1 MPGKYYLSIM
11 YGMNSGKFCTEEC
24 YRTNILVKCKP
35 NFFCDNNINS
45 KELVGRFNS
54 CIDYAIKDIFKQKTD
69 RGKHNTFPINEWYDE
84 ECKEHK
90 SRLRHLSK
98 YPLGTSEYDKFW
110 TLKKQYRALTQK
122 KKRFYQANMA
132 NQVEKMSLKN
142 PTEYWN
148 FGRKII

>member
-1 MPGKYYLSIM
+1 MLSDEHSREM
-11 YGMNSGKFCTEEC
+11 QAELFCD
-24 YRTNILVKCKP
+24 II
-35 NFFCDNNINS
+35 DNNINS

-54 CIDYAIKDIFKQKTD
+54 CIDYAIKDIFKQKTN

-122 KKRFYQANMA
+122 KKRKYQ
-132 NQVEKMSLKN
+132 
-142 PTEYWN
+142 
-148 FGRKII
+148 